1 MIKNI
6 HILKKT
12 YYFFLLSFAT
22 PLFSHAQSYRCGVD
36 NGSGVVTLCNPI
48 RGVNSIDLFLGKIID
63 IALFIATPVLVLA
76 FLWAGFLFVTSG
88 GVPEKIAKAKQT
100 LLWTIVG
107 AAIILG
113 AKTAQLLISGTI
125 SSLSS

>member
-6 HILKKT
+6 HILKKP

-22 PLFSHAQSYRCGVD
+22 PLFSHAQTTCGRPD
-36 NGSGVVTLCNPI
+36 QYGVVTLCNPI
-48 RGVNSIDLFLGKIID
+48 RGINSIDSFLGKIID
-63 IALFIATPVLVLA
+63 IALFIATPALVLA